1 VSFSEERGPAAWRN
15 EATDASGACPPAR
28 RLYLPPGRLY
38 VSSEPHQVTTIL
50 GSCVAVCV
58 WDVQAGIGGMNH
70 FLLPE
75 GVPPSPRFGYWAVPL
90 LIEGV
95 LELGAPRARL
105 RAKIFGGGC
114 VLEAFRGD
122 SRPLGA
128 RNVEMARER
137 LRAEGIPIVLEDV
150 GGDLGRKLV
159 FEIQTG
165 NAWTRLIEA
174 RS

>member
-1 VSFSEERGPAAWRN
+1 MSLAEGGSAGWRN
-15 EATDASGACPPAR
+15 ETLADGSACPPAR
-28 RLYLPPGRLY
+28 RVYLPPGRLY
-38 VSSEPHQVTTIL
+38 TSTEAHQVTTIL
-50 GSCVAVCV
+50 GSCVAVCI
-58 WDVQAGIGGMNH
+58 WDGHARIGGVNH

-75 GVPPSPRFGYWAVPL
+75 GVPPSPRFGQSAVPL
-90 LIEGV
+90 LIESV
-95 LELGAPRARL
+95 LGLGASRVRL
-105 RAKIFGGGC
+105 RAKVFGGGC

-122 SRPLGA
+122 SRTLGT

-137 LRAEGIPIVLEDV
+137 LRAEGVAIVGEDV